1 MMEIRGKKFLVVGG
15 AGFIGSHVV
24 DQLLAAGAAQV
35 RVYENFARGR
45 AENLADALQ
54 DPRCD
59 IFPDGG
65 DILHRDTLAAAMN
78 GMDGVFHLAAVWL
91 LQCHQY
97 PDTAFRVNVE
107 GTYNVIQAAIAT
119 GIQKVV
125 FSSSASVYGD
135 AVSTPMAEDH
145 AYNNQ
150 TFYGAT
156 KIAGEHFFKALGA
169 RYKLPWVGLRYMN
182 VYGPRQDYLG
192 AYIAVMH
199 KILDRIEQGEPP
211 ILFGDGSQCYDFVAV
226 EDVARANILA
236 MASDAQGKNYNV
248 GRGIGT
254 SLKDLCGILLSLKG
268 SDLPIQYEP
277 AGLTFVTNRIGCPK
291 AAERDLGFKWQIDL
305 EDGLSRL
312 IEWRTRH
319 RDAVLERSL
328 QLTRR
333 EAGARPSTP
342 VPVQR
347 VA

>member
-1 MMEIRGKKFLVVGG
+1 MQIKDRKFLVVGG

-24 DQLLAAGAAQV
+24 DQLLDAGAAHV
-35 RVYENFARGR
+35 RIYDNFARGR
-45 AENLADALQ
+45 MENLTGALH
-54 DPRCD
+54 DPRCEV
-59 IFPDGG
+59 FPDGG
-65 DILHRDTLAAAMN
+65 DILQRDTLTAAMS

-107 GTYNVIQAAIAT
+107 GTFNVIQAAIAT

-135 AVSTPMAEDH
+135 AVFTPMVEDH
-145 AYNNQ
+145 PYNNQ

-156 KIAGEHFFKALGA
+156 KIAGEHFFKSLGS

-199 KILDRIEQGEPP
+199 KILDRIEQGQSP
-211 ILFGDGSQCYDFVAV
+211 ILFGDGSQCYDFIAV

-254 SLKDLCGILLSLKG
+254 SLRELCTILLSLKN
-268 SDLPIQYEP
+268 SSLPIQYEP
-277 AGLTFVTNRIGCPK
+277 AGLTFVTNRIGCQK
-291 AAERDLGFKWQIDL
+291 AAEQDLGFHWQIDL
-305 EDGLSRL
+305 EDGLARL
-312 IEWRTRH
+312 ITWRDAH
-319 RDAVLERSL
+319 REAVLERSL
-328 QLTRR
+328 QLMRR
-333 EAGARPSTP
+333 ETASAHESKR
-342 VPVQR
+342 VQR